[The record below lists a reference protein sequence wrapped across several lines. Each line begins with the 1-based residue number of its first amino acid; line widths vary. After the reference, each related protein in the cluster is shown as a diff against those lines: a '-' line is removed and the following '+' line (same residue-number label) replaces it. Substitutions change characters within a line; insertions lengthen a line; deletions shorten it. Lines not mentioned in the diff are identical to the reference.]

1 MECEIKRSDG
11 VEVTDEQRRFGRN
24 AITNA
29 MNGGATALAY
39 PEDWDASTDMKIG
52 DMIEFNKKWKDCP
65 NVWNFSQYGPAGG
78 LNDWKDIILG
88 GNPGINR
95 SNPYDEVTE
104 VCGEYFEDGKLHGIR
119 WVESEDGLKF
129 NLHWILSIDRM
140 NGSRMYEFSARMKC
154 PGTSIHGP
162 QLVVTNTY
170 KTWRMSSYSYY
181 AYE

>member
-65 NVWNFSQYGPAGG
+65 NVWNFSQYGPIESFTGTTTRLIG
-78 LNDWKDIILG
+78 L
-88 GNPGINR
+88 
-95 SNPYDEVTE
+95 T
-104 VCGEYFEDGKLHGIR
+104 KLHGIR
-119 WVESEDGLKF
+119 
-129 NLHWILSIDRM
+129 NRPILSRERM
-140 NGSRMYEFSARMKC
+140 MKKSR
-154 PGTSIHGP
+154 T
-162 QLVVTNTY
+162 
-170 KTWRMSSYSYY
+170 
-181 AYE
+181 